1 MTLDEAIQHCL
12 DVAKAQEHIA
22 KHYTPTDYYDEAN
35 NPSDCLQCAADHRQL
50 ARWLQELKMYRESND
65 WPNGCI

>member
-22 KHYTPTDYYDEAN
+22 KHYIPTDYYDETN
-35 NPSDCLQCAADHRQL
+35 SPSDCLQCAADHMQL
-50 ARWLQELKMYRESND
+50 AEWLTELKTYRMQNNSSCD
-65 WPNGCI
+65 